1 MDSVRVRFAPSPT
14 GSLHI
19 GGARTALFN
28 WLFARRA
35 GGAFVLRIE
44 DTDKARNTAEATQA
58 IYDGLR
64 WLGLDWDE
72 GPLLPDSGGAGG
84 DFGPYFQS
92 EREEVYRRYLGRLE
106 DAGLVYEEE
115 GAVRFR
121 FAREKITVADLICGD
136 IEIDMTDPATNPD
149 MTIRRPDGSWI
160 FHFVNVVDDIEMR
173 ISHVIRGEDHLS
185 NTPKHIQL
193 YRALGIAPPRF
204 AHIPLILNKDGSK
217 MSKRDQ
223 GASLGGYI
231 DLGYSPEAVRNYL
244 CLLGWSPK
252 DNREKLDI
260 AEVVRIFDLRNVNR
274 KNAAFDLDKC
284 TWLSGEY
291 LREMD
296 GETFQK
302 RSLEALERA
311 GIDLSRFPPAYVHA
325 AIETCRGKLKIF
337 SEVPSYAGFY
347 FKPEVRYD
355 AEAAAKQFTAENR
368 PRVEAVRAALS
379 GLEDFTAAGIEG
391 ALKATAAGLG
401 VKVGVLVHPTR
412 LALTGAPSG
421 PSLYHLIEVLG
432 KEEALRRM
440 DRALRQ
446 IP

>member
-1 MDSVRVRFAPSPT
+1 MSPVRVRFAPSPT
-14 GSLHI
+14 GYLHI

-28 WLFARRA
+28 WLYARHA
-35 GGAFVLRIE
+35 GGTFLLRIE

-72 GPLLPDSGGAGG
+72 GPQAGG
-84 DFGPYFQS
+84 DHGPYFQS
-92 EREEVYRRYLGRLE
+92 ERDAIYQRYLTRLQ
-106 DAGLVYEEE
+106 DAGVLYEEE

-121 FAREKITVADLICGD
+121 FTREKITVADLICGD
-136 IEIDMTDPATNPD
+136 VEIDMTDPATNPD
-149 MTIRRPDGSWI
+149 MTIRRSDGSWI
-160 FHFVNVVDDIEMR
+160 FHFVNVVDDIEMG

-185 NTPKHIQL
+185 NTPRHIQL
-193 YRALGIAPPRF
+193 YRALGITPPRF

-260 AEVVRIFDLRNVNR
+260 AEVIRIFDLKNVNR
-274 KNAAFDLDKC
+274 KAAAFDLDKC

-296 GETFQK
+296 PATFHQ
-302 RSLEALERA
+302 RSRDALLRA
-311 GIDLSRFPPAYVHA
+311 GVDLSAFSPEFIHA
-325 AIETCRGKLKIF
+325 AIDTCRGKLKIF
-337 SEVPSYAGFY
+337 SELPAYAGFY
-347 FKPEVRYD
+347 FKQDLQYD
-355 AEAAAKQFTAENR
+355 PEAAAKQFTPENR
-368 PRVEAVRAALS
+368 PRLEAVRAAFATMEAFNAAAIETALKS
-379 GLEDFTAAGIEG
+379 TAAS
-391 ALKATAAGLG
+391 LG
-401 VKVGVLVHPTR
+401 VKVGILVHPTR

-432 KEEALRRM
+432 KEPVLRRIDEALKNF
-440 DRALRQ
+440 A
-446 IP
+446 

>member
-1 MDSVRVRFAPSPT
+1 VMDSVRVRFAPSPT
-14 GSLHI
+14 GFLHI

-28 WLFARRA
+28 WLYARHC
-35 GGAFVLRIE
+35 GGTFVLRIE

-72 GPLLPDSGGAGG
+72 GPEAGG
-84 DFGPYFQS
+84 GYGPYFQS
-92 EREEVYRRYLGRLE
+92 EREAVYGRYLEQLE
-106 DAGLVYEEE
+106 AGGFLYEEG

-121 FAREKITVADLICGD
+121 YAREKITVADLICGD
-136 IEIDMTDPATNPD
+136 VEIDMRDPATNPD

-173 ISHVIRGEDHLS
+173 VSHVIRGEDHLS
-185 NTPKHIQL
+185 NTPRHIQL
-193 YRALGIAPPRF
+193 YRALGVTPPRF

-231 DLGYSPEAVRNYL
+231 ERGYPPEAVRNYL

-252 DNREKLDI
+252 DDREKLDI
-260 AEVVRIFDLRNVNR
+260 AEVIRLFDLGNINR

-296 GETFQK
+296 GETFQ
-302 RSLEALERA
+302 RRALEALGRA
-311 GIDLSRFPPAYVHA
+311 GIDLSGYSPEYVRA
-325 AIETCRGKLKIF
+325 AIETCRGKLRIF
-337 SEVPSYAGFY
+337 GELPAYAEFY
-347 FKPEVRYD
+347 FKTEVLYD
-355 AEAAAKQFTAENR
+355 PEAAAKQFTAENR
-368 PRVEAVRAALS
+368 PRVEAVRAAFAA
-379 GLEDFTAAGIEG
+379 LEDFSAAGIEA
-391 ALKATAAGLG
+391 ALKSTAAALG
-401 VKVGVLVHPTR
+401 VKVGLLVHPTR
-412 LALTGAPSG
+412 LALTGAAAG

-432 KEEALRRM
+432 KGEVLRRI
-440 DRALRQ
+440 DAGLKE

>member
-1 MDSVRVRFAPSPT
+1 MESVRVRFAPSPT
-14 GSLHI
+14 GHLHI

-28 WLFARRA
+28 WLYARHS
-35 GGAFVLRIE
+35 GGTFVLRIE

-64 WLGLDWDE
+64 WLGLEWDE
-72 GPLLPDSGGAGG
+72 GPEAGG
-84 DFGPYFQS
+84 DCGPYFQS
-92 EREEVYRRYLGRLE
+92 EREAVYQRYLDKLQA
-106 DAGLVYEEE
+106 AGLVYEE
-115 GAVRFR
+115 GGSIRFR

-136 IEIDMTDPATNPD
+136 IEIDMTDPSTNPD

-160 FHFVNVVDDIEMR
+160 FHFVNVVDDIEMG
-173 ISHVIRGEDHLS
+173 ITHVIRGEDHLS

-193 YRALGIAPPRF
+193 YRALGVTPPRF

-231 DLGYSPEAVRNYL
+231 ELGYSPEAVRNYL

-260 AEVVRIFDLRNVNR
+260 AEVVRLFDFKAVNR

-296 GETFQK
+296 GETFQT
-302 RSLEALERA
+302 RAREALARA
-311 GIDLSRFPPAYVHA
+311 GLDLGSFAAEYVHA

-337 SEVPSYAGFY
+337 SELPAYAGFY
-347 FKPEVRYD
+347 FKKEVQYD
-355 AEAAAKQFTAENR
+355 PEAAAKQFVPDNR
-368 PRVEAVRAALS
+368 PRVEAVRAAFA
-379 GLEDFTAAGIEG
+379 GLEEFNAGTIEA
-391 ALKATAAGLG
+391 ALKATAGALG
-401 VKVGVLVHPTR
+401 AKVGILVHPTR
-412 LALTGAPSG
+412 LALTGARAG

-432 KEEALRRM
+432 KQETLRRI
-440 DRALRQ
+440 DLALEQ

>member
-28 WLFARRA
+28 WLFARHA
-35 GGAFVLRIE
+35 GGTFVLRIE
-44 DTDKARNTAEATQA
+44 DTDKARNTVEATEA

-72 GPLLPDSGGAGG
+72 GPQAGG
-84 DFGPYFQS
+84 TKGPYFQS
-92 EREEVYRRYLGRLE
+92 EREAIYERYLERLQGR
-106 DAGLVYEEE
+106 VYEEN
-115 GAVRFR
+115 GVVRFR
-121 FAREKITVADLICGD
+121 YAREKVKVSDLICGE
-136 IEIDMTDPATNPD
+136 IEIDMSDPATNPD

-160 FHFVNVVDDIEMR
+160 FHFVNVVDDIEMG
-173 ISHVIRGEDHLS
+173 ITHVIRGEDHLS

-193 YRALGIAPPRF
+193 YQALGVSPPRF

-223 GASLGGYI
+223 GASLGTYME
-231 DLGYSPEAVRNYL
+231 LGYSPEAVRNYL

-252 DNREKLDI
+252 DDREKLDI
-260 AEVVRIFDLRNVNR
+260 GEVVRLFDLKNVNR

-296 GETFQK
+296 GETFQQ
-302 RSLEALERA
+302 RAWEALVRA
-311 GIDLSRFPPAYVHA
+311 GIDVDGFPPGYVRA

-337 SEVPSYAGFY
+337 SELPAYSGFY
-347 FKPEVRYD
+347 FAREIKYD
-355 AEAAAKQFTAENR
+355 AEAAAKQFTPENR
-368 PRVEAVRAALS
+368 PRLEAVRGAFA
-379 GLEDFTAAGIEG
+379 GLEEFSAGTIEG
-391 ALKATAAGLG
+391 ALKGAAAALG

-412 LALTGAPSG
+412 LALTGVGSG

-432 KEEALRRM
+432 KAEVLRRV
-440 DRALRQ
+440 DAVLGREF
-446 IP
+446 

>member
-1 MDSVRVRFAPSPT
+1 MESVRVRFAPSPT

-28 WLFARRA
+28 WLYARHA
-35 GGAFVLRIE
+35 GGRFVLRIE

-64 WLGLDWDE
+64 WLGLEWDE
-72 GPLLPDSGGAGG
+72 GPGVGG

-92 EREEVYRRYLGRLE
+92 EREAIYERYLARLREAGR
-106 DAGLVYEEE
+106 VYEEE

-121 FAREKITVADLICGD
+121 FEREKITVADLICGD
-136 IEIDMTDPATNPD
+136 VEIDMTDPATNPD
-149 MTIRRPDGSWI
+149 MTIRRPEGSWI

-193 YRALGIAPPRF
+193 YRALGVTPPRF

-231 DLGYSPEAVRNYL
+231 ERGYSPEAVRNYL

-260 AEVVRIFDLRNVNR
+260 AEVIRLFDLKNVNR

-291 LREMD
+291 QREMD
-296 GETFQK
+296 GETFQQ
-302 RSLEALERA
+302 RAREALIRA
-311 GIDLSRFPPAYVHA
+311 GVDLAAWPESYVRA
-325 AIETCRGKLKIF
+325 AIETCRGKLKVF
-337 SEVPSYAGFY
+337 GEMPAYAGFY
-347 FKPEVRYD
+347 FKREIEYD
-355 AEAAAKQFTAENR
+355 AEAAAKQFTAENLR
-368 PRVEAVRAALS
+368 RLEAVRAAFAGREVFDAAAIEAALK
-379 GLEDFTAAGIEG
+379 ETAA
-391 ALKATAAGLG
+391 ALG

-412 LALTGAPSG
+412 LALTGAAAG

-432 KEEALRRM
+432 KKEVLRRL
-440 DRALRQ
+440 DAAGK
-446 IP
+446 I

>member
-1 MDSVRVRFAPSPT
+1 MLFGNMDRVRFAPSPT

-28 WLFARRA
+28 WLFARHG
-35 GGAFVLRIE
+35 GGAFILRIE
-44 DTDKARNTAEATQA
+44 DTDKVRNTAEATQA
-58 IYDGLR
+58 IYDGLG

-72 GPLLPDSGGAGG
+72 GPGAGG
-84 DFGPYFQS
+84 EFGPYFQS
-92 EREEVYRRYLGRLE
+92 EREEIYRQYLDRLKTAGR
-106 DAGLVYEEE
+106 VYEEE
-115 GAVRFR
+115 GGATRFR

-136 IEIDMTDPATNPD
+136 VEIDMTDPATNPD

-204 AHIPLILNKDGSK
+204 AHIPLILNRDGSK
-217 MSKRDQ
+217 MSKRDR
-223 GASLGGYI
+223 GASLGGYME
-231 DLGYSPEAVRNYL
+231 LGYSPEAVRNYL

-260 AEVVRIFDLRNVNR
+260 GEVVRLFDLKNVNR

-296 GETFQK
+296 GETFEQ
-302 RSLEALERA
+302 RAREALARA
-311 GIDLSRFPPAYVHA
+311 GIDMAKFPPEYVHA
-325 AIETCRGKLKIF
+325 AIETCCGKLKIF
-337 SEVPSYAGFY
+337 SEMPAYAGFY
-347 FKPEVRYD
+347 FGSEVTYD
-355 AEAAAKQFTAENR
+355 PEAARKQFTPENR
-368 PRVEAVRAALS
+368 PRVEAVRAAFAA
-379 GLEDFTAAGIEG
+379 LEDFSAAAVEAALKSTAA
-391 ALKATAAGLG
+391 ALG

-412 LALTGAPSG
+412 LALTGAASG

-432 KEEALRRM
+432 KGEVLRRI
-440 DRALRQ
+440 DRALEQ
-446 IP
+446 YP

>member
-1 MDSVRVRFAPSPT
+1 MRVRFAPSPT
-14 GSLHI
+14 GYLHI

-28 WLFARRA
+28 WLYARHC
-35 GGAFVLRIE
+35 GGTFVLRIE

-72 GPLLPDSGGAGG
+72 GPQVGGGH
-84 DFGPYFQS
+84 GPYFQS
-92 EREEVYRRYLGRLE
+92 ERETIYERYLAQLQ
-106 DAGLVYEEE
+106 AGGFVYAEA

-121 FAREKITVADLICGD
+121 YARETITMDDLICGHID
-136 IEIDMTDPATNPD
+136 IDMSDPATNPD

-160 FHFVNVVDDIEMR
+160 FHFVNVIDDIEMG
-173 ISHVIRGEDHLS
+173 ITHVIRGEDHLS
-185 NTPKHIQL
+185 NTPKHLQL
-193 YRALGIAPPRF
+193 YRALGVTPPRF
-204 AHIPLILNKDGSK
+204 GHIPLILNKDGSK

-223 GASLGGYI
+223 GASLNGYS
-231 DLGYSPEAVRNYL
+231 DLGYSAEAVRNYL

-260 AEVVRIFDLRNVNR
+260 AEVIRLFDLSNINR

-296 GETFQK
+296 ADVFQQ
-302 RSLEALERA
+302 RARDAFARA
-311 GIDLSRFPPAYVHA
+311 GFDLSGFTPGHVHA
-325 AIETCRGKLKIF
+325 AIDTCRGKIKIF
-337 SEVPSYAGFY
+337 SELPAYAGFY
-347 FKPEVRYD
+347 FKRDIPYD
-355 AEAAAKQFTAENR
+355 PQAAAKQFTAENR
-368 PRVEAVRAALS
+368 PRLQAVRDAFAALP
-379 GLEDFTAAGIEG
+379 DFGAAAIET

-432 KEEALRRM
+432 KEEVLRRI
-440 DRALRQ
+440 DLGLVQ
-446 IP
+446 ITAPA

>member
-1 MDSVRVRFAPSPT
+1 MSDVRVRFSPSPT
-14 GSLHI
+14 GYLHI
-19 GGARTALFN
+19 GGARTAIFN
-28 WLFARRA
+28 WLYARHN
-35 GGAFVLRIE
+35 GGAFVLRVE

-72 GPLLPDSGGAGG
+72 GPSRGG
-84 DFGPYFQS
+84 DYGPYFQS
-92 EREEVYRRYLGRLE
+92 EREAIYQRYLAQLE
-106 DAGLVYEEE
+106 AGGFVYEEE

-136 IEIDMTDPATNPD
+136 VEIDMSDPSTNPD
-149 MTIRRPDGSWI
+149 LTIRRSNGSTT
-160 FHFVNVVDDIEMR
+160 FHFANVVDDIEMR

-193 YRALGIAPPRF
+193 YKALGATPPRF

-223 GASLGGYI
+223 GAILAGYI
-231 DLGYSPEAVRNYL
+231 DKGFSPEAVRNYL

-260 AEVVRIFDLRNVNR
+260 AEVIRIFDLKNINR

-296 GETFQK
+296 GELFQQ
-302 RSLEALERA
+302 RSREALARAGVDLEAY
-311 GIDLSRFPPAYVHA
+311 PPAYVHA
-325 AIETCRGKLKIF
+325 AIETCKGKLKTFGEIGA
-337 SEVPSYAGFY
+337 YAGFY
-347 FKPEVRYD
+347 FQKDVRYD
-355 AEAAAKQFTAENR
+355 AEAAGKQFTAENR
-368 PRVEAVRAALS
+368 SRMEAVRAAFAELAVF
-379 GLEDFTAAGIEG
+379 DAASIEA
-391 ALKATAAGLG
+391 ALKATAASLG

-412 LALTGAPSG
+412 VALTGSPSG

-432 KEEALRRM
+432 SEEALRRI
-440 DRALRQ
+440 DHALTVFA
-446 IP
+446 

>member
-1 MDSVRVRFAPSPT
+1 MDPVRVRFAPSPT
-14 GSLHI
+14 GYLHI

-28 WLFARRA
+28 WLYARHA
-35 GGAFVLRIE
+35 GGRFVLRIE

-72 GPLLPDSGGAGG
+72 GPEAGG
-84 DFGPYFQS
+84 DLGPYFQS
-92 EREEVYRRYLGRLE
+92 EREAVYERYLERLRSAGR
-106 DAGLVYEEE
+106 VYEEE
-115 GAVRFR
+115 GAIRFR
-121 FAREKITVADLICGD
+121 YAREKIALPDLICGEV
-136 IEIDMTDPATNPD
+136 EIDMSDPATNPD

-160 FHFVNVVDDIEMR
+160 FHFVNVVDDIEMK
-173 ISHVIRGEDHLS
+173 ITHVIRGEDHLS

-193 YRALGIAPPRF
+193 YRALGIEPPRF

-223 GASLGGYI
+223 GASLSGYME
-231 DLGYSPEAVRNYL
+231 LGYSPEAVRNYL

-260 AEVVRIFDLRNVNR
+260 AEVIRIFDLKNVNR

-296 GETFQK
+296 GETFQQ
-302 RSLEALERA
+302 RAREAFGRA
-311 GIDLSRFPPAYVHA
+311 GIELAAFSPEYVHA
-325 AIETCRGKLKIF
+325 AIETCRGKVKIF
-337 SEVPSYAGFY
+337 SELPVYAGFY
-347 FKPEVRYD
+347 FKSDVQYD
-355 AEAAAKQFTAENR
+355 PEAAAKQFTAENR
-368 PRVEAVRAALS
+368 RRVEAVRAAFA
-379 GLEDFTAAGIEG
+379 GLEPFDAAGIET
-391 ALKATAAGLG
+391 ALKGTAAALG
-401 VKVGVLVHPTR
+401 VKVGVLVHPMR

-421 PSLYHLIEVLG
+421 PSLYHLVEVLG
-432 KEEALRRM
+432 KKTVLGRIDLALTR
-440 DRALRQ
+440 

>member
-28 WLFARRA
+28 WLYARHA
-35 GGAFVLRIE
+35 GGRFVLRIE
-44 DTDKARNTAEATQA
+44 DTDKSRNTAEAVQA
-58 IYDGLR
+58 IHDGLR

-72 GPLLPDSGGAGG
+72 GPDAGG
-84 DFGPYFQS
+84 DYGPYFQS
-92 EREEVYRRYLGRLE
+92 QREPIYQRYLDRLQAAGRI
-106 DAGLVYEEE
+106 YEEE
-115 GAVRFR
+115 GSVRFR

-136 IEIDMTDPATNPD
+136 VEIDMTDPATNPD
-149 MTIRRPDGSWI
+149 MTIRRRDGSWI

-193 YRALGIAPPRF
+193 YRALGVTPPRF

-260 AEVVRIFDLRNVNR
+260 QEVIRIFDLKNINR

-291 LREMD
+291 LREID
-296 GETFQK
+296 GETFQQ
-302 RSLEALERA
+302 RAREALVRA
-311 GIDLSRFPPAYVHA
+311 GIDLAPFSPAYIRA

-337 SEVPSYAGFY
+337 SELPAYAGFY
-347 FKPEVRYD
+347 FKKEVQYD
-355 AEAAAKQFTAENR
+355 AEAAAKQFTPENR
-368 PRVEAVRAALS
+368 PRIEAVRAAFAA
-379 GLEDFTAAGIEG
+379 LEEFSAAAIET
-391 ALKATAAGLG
+391 ALKATAAALG
-401 VKVGVLVHPTR
+401 VKVGLLVHPTR
-412 LALTGAPSG
+412 LALTGAPAG

-432 KEEALRRM
+432 KEEVLRRIDTALRVC
-440 DRALRQ
+440 
-446 IP
+446 

>member
-28 WLFARRA
+28 WLYARHC
-35 GGAFVLRIE
+35 GGSFVLRIE

-72 GPLLPDSGGAGG
+72 GPEAGG
-84 DFGPYFQS
+84 GPGPYFQS
-92 EREEVYRRYLGRLE
+92 QREATYERYLDRLQT
-106 DAGLVYEEE
+106 AGFVYEEG
-115 GAVRFR
+115 GAIRFR

-136 IEIDMTDPATNPD
+136 VEIDMADPATNPD

-173 ISHVIRGEDHLS
+173 ITHVIRGEDHLS

-193 YRALGIAPPRF
+193 YQALGVTPPCF
-204 AHIPLILNKDGSK
+204 AHIPLILNMDGSK

-223 GASLGGYI
+223 GASLSGYI
-231 DLGYSPEAVRNYL
+231 ERGYAPEAVRNYL

-252 DNREKLDI
+252 DDREKLDI
-260 AEVVRIFDLRNVNR
+260 GEVVRLFDLKAINR
-274 KNAAFDLDKC
+274 KNAAFDLGKC

-296 GETFQK
+296 GPTFQQ
-302 RSLEALERA
+302 RAREALVRA
-311 GIDLSRFPPAYVHA
+311 GVDLARFSPGYVHA

-337 SEVPSYAGFY
+337 GELPAYAGFY
-347 FKPEVRYD
+347 FKEEVQYD
-355 AEAAAKQFTAENR
+355 LEAAAKQFTAENR
-368 PRVEAVRAALS
+368 PRLEAVRAA
-379 GLEDFTAAGIEG
+379 FAALGEFSAAAIEG
-391 ALKATAAGLG
+391 ALKLTASSLG

-412 LALTGAPSG
+412 LALTGAAAG

-432 KEEALRRM
+432 KEEVLRRI
-440 DRALRQ
+440 DRALEKF
-446 IP
+446 P

>member
-1 MDSVRVRFAPSPT
+1 MSADVRVRFAPSPT
-14 GSLHI
+14 GYLHI

-28 WLFARRA
+28 WLYARHS
-35 GGAFVLRIE
+35 GGKFILRIE

-72 GPLLPDSGGAGG
+72 GPEAGG
-84 DFGPYFQS
+84 DCGPYFQS
-92 EREEVYRRYLGRLE
+92 QREAIYQRYFDRLQA
-106 DAGLVYEEE
+106 AGLVYEEG
-115 GAVRFR
+115 GAIRFR

-173 ISHVIRGEDHLS
+173 ISHVMRGEDHLS

-193 YRALGIAPPRF
+193 YTALGAAPPRF

-223 GASLGGYI
+223 GASLGGYVER
-231 DLGYSPEAVRNYL
+231 GYAPEAVRNYL

-260 AEVVRIFDLRNVNR
+260 AEVIRLFDFKAVNR

-296 GETFQK
+296 GETFQL
-302 RSLEALERA
+302 RSREALGRA
-311 GIDLSRFPPAYVHA
+311 GIDLAHFSPAYVHA

-337 SEVPSYAGFY
+337 SELPAYAGFY
-347 FKPEVRYD
+347 FEQELQYD
-355 AEAAAKQFTAENR
+355 PEAAAKQFTPDNR
-368 PRVEAVRAALS
+368 PRLETVRAAFAAL
-379 GLEDFTAAGIEG
+379 GDFSATSIEAALKSTAA
-391 ALKATAAGLG
+391 ALG

-432 KEEALRRM
+432 KEAVLRRI
-440 DRALRQ
+440 DKALER
-446 IP
+446 IL